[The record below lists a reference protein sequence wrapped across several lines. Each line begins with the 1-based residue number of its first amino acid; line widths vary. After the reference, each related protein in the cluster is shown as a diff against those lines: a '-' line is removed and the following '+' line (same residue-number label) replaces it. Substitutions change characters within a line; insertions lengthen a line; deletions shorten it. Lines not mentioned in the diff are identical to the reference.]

1 MRLNK
6 FLSQCGIASRRKAD
20 VLIAAGQVR
29 INGRAVSKLGANI
42 NQDKDVVMVA
52 DRRCELQ
59 KEYVY
64 IALNKPCG
72 YVCTHAKYRGEKSIF
87 ELLPEKFSKLKIAG
101 RLDKNSGGLVLLSND
116 GDFIYQLTHPKFR
129 HEKEYEVILDKPL
142 THVDFVWLKR
152 GVRLSEGIARADQLR
167 HVRGSIYHM
176 ILHQGWKRQVRRMF
190 ETLGCKISNL
200 TRIREGRISLQGI
213 APGKYKELNKDKI
226 F

>member
-6 FLSQCGIASRRKAD
+6 FLSQCGVASRRKAD

-29 INGRAVSKLGANI
+29 INGRVVSKLGTNI

-52 DRRCELQ
+52 GRRCELQ

-64 IALNKPCG
+64 IALNKPRG
-72 YVCTHAKYRGEKSIF
+72 YVCTHAQHRGEKSIF

-142 THVDFVWLKR
+142 THVDFAWLKH

-167 HVRGSIYHM
+167 HVHGSIYRM
-176 ILHQGWKRQVRRMF
+176 VLHQGWKRQIRRMF
-190 ETLGCKISNL
+190 ETVGCKILNL

-213 APGKYKELNKDKI
+213 ALGKYKELNKDKI

>member
-101 RLDKNSGGLVLLSND
+101 RLDKNSGG
-116 GDFIYQLTHPKFR
+116 FQLTHPKFR